1 MDVAQALVNL
11 SRNPKVTGEINLP
24 GPSTFTYEYLLE
36 LVESVTL
43 RPPSKAPGLPKAIA
57 QQIAKLG
64 NAVWW
69 PTLSPDEVTRRFIND
84 SEVAG
89 DWEAVGVVPAEIE
102 DHAITYLRRYRSA

>member
-69 PTLSPDEVTRRFIND
+69 PTIMMRDD
-84 SEVAG
+84 G
-89 DWEAVGVVPAEIE
+89 VGCPCLENPYYSDNEI
-102 DHAITYLRRYRSA
+102 RSLV